1 MWSPGAPCPRSV
13 IPGKSDTAE
22 RALGGAGVQQ
32 GGVTEQTTGVGTRGA
47 GRQGACAEGCK
58 EVSGCLAVSK
68 MEAA

>member
-13 IPGKSDTAE
+13 IPGKSDTGQRE
-22 RALGGAGVQQ
+22 HWGGAGVQQ
-32 GGVTEQTTGVGTRGA
+32 GGVGTRGA